1 MNIKNSL
8 KIAANEYNLIFKILL
23 FDFIAYF
30 VIFSIAAAFIAPDA
44 VELAN
49 EINDVQIFER
59 IKTVIDSILAGG
71 STEEAGRA
79 VTEGFD
85 RILEIFD
92 ENSWLLTKTYIIM
105 AVVYLFLRFL
115 LNLRS
120 IPVADILNSR
130 MSSNTKF
137 GFTSNLIS
145 NIGKSTK
152 FSLALVVVQL
162 PVDILIFTVL
172 YLFIGPLFGVFGIF
186 ALPLCFILVICLVAF
201 KDTLTFC
208 WIPSIVV
215 DNKKIWSS
223 FAESIKSGFK
233 NFGTLYGLI
242 LVLRVVGFAMFAMVT
257 LFTFG
262 AGALIAL
269 PLILIIQRTIEL
281 VFYYDKRKLRYYS
294 DAGKD
299 IVTPDGAE
307 VEEISDVKENKIG

>member
-1 MNIKNSL
+1 MNVKNSL

-23 FDFIAYF
+23 FDFIVF
-30 VIFSIAAAFIAPDA
+30 IVIFIISAAF
-44 VELAN
+44 LAT
-49 EINDVQIFER
+49 EASEFIRQINDVHIFEK
-59 IKTVIDSILAGG
+59 IQAVIDTILAGG
-71 STEEAGRA
+71 STEEAGAA

-85 RILEIFD
+85 EILEIFKV
-92 ENSWLLTKTYIIM
+92 NSTFLNKTFIVM
-105 AVVYLFLRFL
+105 AVVYLLMRFL

-120 IPVADILNSR
+120 IPVADILNTR

-145 NIGKSTK
+145 NIGKSSK
-152 FSLALVVVQL
+152 FSLALIAVQL
-162 PVDILIFTVL
+162 PVDILIFALL
-172 YLFIGPLFGVFGIF
+172 YLLTGPLFSVFGVF
-186 ALPLCFILVICLVAF
+186 ALTLMFIIVIGLVTF

-233 NFGTLYGLI
+233 NFGTLYGIILI
-242 LVLRVVGFAMFAMVT
+242 LRVIAVAFFGIITV
-257 LFTFG
+257 FTFG

-269 PLILIIQRTIEL
+269 PLIQIIQRTIEL

-299 IVTPDGAE
+299 IVTPEGAE
-307 VEEISDVKENKIG
+307 VEDIPVKKEDNVG

>member
-1 MNIKNSL
+1 MNVKNSL

-23 FDFIAYF
+23 FDFIVYF
-30 VIFSIAAAFIAPDA
+30 VIFSIAAAFIAPEA
-44 VELAN
+44 SVLAN
-49 EINDVQIFER
+49 KINDVQIFER
-59 IKTVIDSILAGG
+59 IKTVIDTILAGG
-71 STEEAGRA
+71 STEEAGKA

-85 RILEIFD
+85 QIFAIFKD
-92 ENSWLLTKTYIIM
+92 NSWFLTKTYIIM
-105 AVVYLFLRFL
+105 AVVYLLLRFL

-145 NIGKSTK
+145 NIGKSSK
-152 FSLALVVVQL
+152 FSLALLAVQL
-162 PVDILIFTVL
+162 PVDILICAIV
-172 YLFIGPLFGVFGIF
+172 YLLIGPLFSIFGIL
-186 ALPLCFILVICLVAF
+186 ALPLGFILVIGLVTF

-233 NFGTLYGLI
+233 NFGTLYGIILI
-242 LVLRVVGFAMFAMVT
+242 LRVIGVAFFSFITV
-257 LFTFG
+257 FTFG

-269 PLILIIQRTIEL
+269 PLMLIIQRTIEL
-281 VFYYDKRKLRYYS
+281 VYYYDKRKLRYYS

-299 IVTPDGAE
+299 IVTPDGAV
-307 VEEISDVKENKIG
+307 VEEVSEVKEDKIG